1 MSIDLHCHSTISDG
15 ALTPTQLVN
24 LAHANGCTM
33 LALTDHDHTAGLAEA
48 ATQAQKLGMRL
59 INGVEISVSWRGRT
73 IHIVGL
79 NIAVQ
84 NPELQSL
91 LAQLRAGRLH
101 RLCAISEKLAKK
113 GITGA
118 YEGAIALATN
128 AEMVTRTHVADFLVN
143 QGYVRKKADAFRKY
157 LGDGKSCSVK
167 HQWAELGETIQAIH
181 HAGGIAII
189 AHPMRYDLSA
199 TARRNL
205 FSEFKDLGGEAI
217 EVHSGR
223 TNLNDRLNYALL
235 AQQFGFLASSGSD
248 FHRVGDYGG
257 GQLGVCPELP
267 PICQPVWNMFC

>member
-15 ALTPTQLVN
+15 ALTPEQVVR

-48 ATQAQKLGMRL
+48 NAQAQQCGINF

-79 NIAVQ
+79 NIATDDLLLQ
-84 NPELQSL
+84 NL
-91 LAQLRAGRLH
+91 LAQLRAGRLQ
-101 RLCAISEKLAKK
+101 RLRAISDKLAKK
-113 GITGA
+113 GISGA
-118 YEGAIALATN
+118 YEGSIALATH
-128 AEMVTRTHVADFLVN
+128 AEMVTRTHIADYLIN
-143 QGYVRKKADAFRKY
+143 NGHVRKKADAFRKY
-157 LGDGKSCSVK
+157 LSDGKSCSVR
-167 HQWAELGETIQAIH
+167 HQWAELSETVNAIH
-181 HAGGIAII
+181 HAGGLAII

-205 FSEFKDLGGEAI
+205 FCDFKDCGGDAI

-235 AQQFGFLASSGSD
+235 AQHYGFLASCGSD
-248 FHRVGDYGG
+248 FHREGDYGG
-257 GQLGVCPELP
+257 GQLGNCPELP
-267 PICQPVWNMFC
+267 PTCKPVWNLFR